1 MFTANELLAFPKH
14 LTECEIAPTGGIS
27 PEAVTYTVSEITYV
41 LQEMTD
47 MGPKYQ
53 KYLSAKGA

>member
-1 MFTANELLAFPKH
+1 MFTANELLAFLEH
-14 LTECEIAPTGGIS
+14 LAESEIAPNGGIS
-27 PEAVTYTVSEITYV
+27 PDAVTFTVSEIVYV
-41 LQEMTD
+41 LKEMTD

>member
-1 MFTANELLAFPKH
+1 MFTANELLAFLKY
-14 LTECEIAPTGGIS
+14 LTECEISPTEGIS
-27 PEAVTYTVSEITYV
+27 AKAVTYTVSEIAYV
-41 LQEMTD
+41 LKEMAD

>member
-1 MFTANELLAFPKH
+1 MFTANELLEFLKYLA
-14 LTECEIAPTGGIS
+14 ECEIAPTGGIS
-27 PEAVTYTVSEITYV
+27 PNAATSTVSEIAYV

>member
-1 MFTANELLAFPKH
+1 MFTANELLAF
-14 LTECEIAPTGGIS
+14 LTYLAQSELAPAGDIS
-27 PEAVTYTVSEITYV
+27 PAAVTYTVSEIAHV

>member
-1 MFTANELLAFPKH
+1 MFTANELLAFLEH
-14 LTECEIAPTGGIS
+14 LAESEIAPNGGIS
-27 PEAVTYTVSEITYV
+27 PDAVTFTVSEIVYV